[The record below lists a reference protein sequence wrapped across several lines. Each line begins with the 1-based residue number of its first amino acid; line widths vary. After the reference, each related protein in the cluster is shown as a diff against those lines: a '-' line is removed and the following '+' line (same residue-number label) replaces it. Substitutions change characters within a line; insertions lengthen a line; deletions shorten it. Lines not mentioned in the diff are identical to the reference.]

1 MQRTLWDELRK
12 AMERFQL
19 NDIELQ
25 RNADAVAAMQRM
37 TQMLQSASPYKISS
51 EVRGLI
57 DQVDEFLT
65 RLRTELTHTLACGE
79 RIQIK
84 S

>member
-1 MQRTLWDELRK
+1 
-12 AMERFQL
+12 MERLQW
-19 NDIELQ
+19 NDIEWQ

-37 TQMLQSASPYKISS
+37 TQMWQSASPYKFSS

-57 DQVDEFLT
+57 DKVEEFLT
-65 RLRTELTHTLACGE
+65 RLRTELTHTLVRGE

>member
-1 MQRTLWDELRK
+1 
-12 AMERFQL
+12 MERLQW
-19 NDIELQ
+19 NDIEWQ

-37 TQMLQSASPYKISS
+37 TQMWQSASPLK
-51 EVRGLI
+51 
-57 DQVDEFLT
+57 
-65 RLRTELTHTLACGE
+65 THTLVRGE